1 MAQHFAASSYDS
13 ADDAAAPR
21 SGLSVGAPSDDDE
34 VFQLE
39 SLAGVSRTFAL
50 TIPQLPPGLRRA
62 VANGYLLCRIADTIE
77 DDPALGR
84 GEKGMF
90 LEALLTELEAR
101 RDGQD
106 LARVLSTRL
115 SDASLPAE
123 RRLIREMPRVLRI
136 TGSLDEP
143 QRRSLIRCAAIMG
156 RGMAEFGQRSSRA
169 GLESLN
175 DLERY
180 CYHVAGV
187 VGEML
192 TDLFCHYSERIARR
206 RPELAALAVSFG
218 QGLQMTNILKDIW
231 ADLER
236 GVCWLPR
243 QVFAEAGYDLSS
255 LPAGHDGPEFAEGL
269 RRLVAVAHGN
279 LRDALRFTLTIPRRE
294 AGIRRFL
301 MWAVGLAVLTL
312 GNISANPGFS
322 TGAEVKVPRSTVQR
336 VIAMTNMCIRSNM
349 ALGVLFR
356 RWARGMPEPPPG
368 GADLAG
374 LSPDGWAAG
383 E

>member
-1 MAQHFAASSYDS
+1 MAQDLAKSSYNS
-13 ADDAAAPR
+13 SVDAAALR
-21 SGLSVGAPSDDDE
+21 SNVSVGVLSDDDE
-34 VFQLE
+34 AFQLE

-84 GEKGMF
+84 DEKGMF
-90 LEALLTELEAR
+90 LEALLAELEER
-101 RDGQD
+101 RDGQR
-106 LARVLSTRL
+106 LADALSARL
-115 SDASLPAE
+115 SNVSLPTE
-123 RRLIREMPRVLRI
+123 RRLIQEMPRVLRI

-169 GLESLN
+169 GLESLES
-175 DLERY
+175 LERY

-192 TDLFCHYSERIARR
+192 TDLFCHHSPRIARR
-206 RPELAALAVSFG
+206 RPKLAALAVSFG

-243 QVFAEAGYDLSS
+243 QVFAECGYDLSS

-279 LRDALRFTLTIPRRE
+279 LRDALHFTLTIPRSE

-322 TGAEVKVPRSTVQR
+322 HGAEVKVPRSTVRR
-336 VIAMTNMCIRSNM
+336 VIAMTNACIRSNM

-356 RWARGMPEPPPG
+356 RWARGLPEPLSCG
-368 GADLAG
+368 SRLAG
-374 LSPDGWAAG
+374 LSPDGWAARG
-383 E
+383 